1 MHQLLVNSNQN
12 GKSIDFNNSEVYSYS
27 QIKQFLEEACDDE
40 NIAEVIRPLLEN
52 DIMVKNELDKM
63 QNDNS
68 QFLRKIKVDASTGE
82 PFYCVPIHKLVEILQ
97 QK

>member
-1 MHQLLVNSNQN
+1 
-12 GKSIDFNNSEVYSYS
+12 
-27 QIKQFLEEACDDE
+27 
-40 NIAEVIRPLLEN
+40 
-52 DIMVKNELDKM
+52 MVKNELDKM